1 MFRKGIRRKRQDI
14 GLDKEFLDLTPK
26 AQSIN
31 GETDKLDFIKIEM
44 FSSVKD
50 PIKRIKR

>member
-1 MFRKGIRRKRQDI
+1 MFRKGIRRKCQDI

-31 GETDKLDFIKIEM
+31 LDFIKIEM